1 MIGVGKYR
9 RGSEKRRRGKKT
21 GGLNFSNSPSSFFSA
36 KEHFSCCRTNFSSP
50 YMLAIA
56 SVLFSNYYASV
67 YNVYYLQ
74 LINGGMR
81 GDIST
86 FFSLIFQVTFSRPG
100 NIFIV
105 VPTSSFF
112 MCLKSHPKF
121 FWAKRNS
128 FSGRKGGQ
136 GEGLGS
142 YSGPRLTH

>member
-1 MIGVGKYR
+1 MTGVGKYR

-112 MCLKSHPKF
+112 MCLNLTL
-121 FWAKRNS
+121 NS
-128 FSGRKGGQ
+128 FERNVILFQVTRAGKVRVWAVTQ
-136 GEGLGS
+136 D
-142 YSGPRLTH
+142 RD